1 MAQERRPRSYGDI
14 LRAIMG
20 RRPLSWIISWEE
32 DRVEKTLREVA
43 ASLPNQNFRFIS
55 WTATT
60 GLVEEGTVISDVGDP
75 LGVLD
80 SIVQFQE
87 PAFFL
92 LKDFHPYFKDR
103 PDTVRKL
110 RDVYFALRNKPRF
123 VFLLSP
129 VLALPVELK
138 KEVEVIDFE
147 LPSYGELEGLF
158 ESVVRAFEK
167 RGGSVQIADE
177 DYRKFVMAL
186 QGLTIN
192 EATHA
197 LTKLLSGKKVID
209 LPLADLLHEE
219 KRQITLKEGI
229 LEYIPHIVGMDD
241 IGGLDVIKDWLVRR
255 ADALG
260 DEAAAF
266 GLAAPKGVLVM
277 GVTGCGKSLCVKA
290 IANLWN
296 LPLFRLDMNNLYAGM
311 AGLPEEVFQRALK
324 IMDSV
329 APAILWIDEIE
340 SGISDKTGEGAAS
353 RILGYFLTWM
363 QEHQSKVFVAATA
376 NRIDLLPAEVLR
388 RGRFD
393 QIFFIDLPTPDERE
407 QIFEVH
413 LRRATQI
420 ETISKFHLTQLSKAT
435 RGWSGSEVEQAV
447 LSAMFDAFSERRP
460 VSVDDLYRAI
470 GRTVPLSTTMAEQI
484 KKLRSWA
491 HDRAVRASTPPS
503 TPEVV

>member
-1 MAQERRPRSYGDI
+1 
-14 LRAIMG
+14 MG
-20 RRPLSWIISWEE
+20 RYPLNCILSWEE
-32 DRVEKTLREVA
+32 DRVEKTLRDVA
-43 ASLPNQNFRFIS
+43 SSLPNQNFRFITWS
-55 WTATT
+55 VTT
-60 GLVEEGTVISDVGDP
+60 GMIEDGAVISDVIDP
-75 LGVLD
+75 LAVLD
-80 SIVQFQE
+80 AIIQIQD

-92 LKDFHPYFKDR
+92 LKDFHPYLKERHDV
-103 PDTVRKL
+103 VRKL
-110 RDVYFALRNKPRF
+110 RDVYFAFRNKPRF

-129 VLALPVELK
+129 ILVLPVEMK
-138 KEVEVIDFE
+138 KEIEVIDFE
-147 LPSYGELEGLF
+147 LPSFDELLGLF
-158 ESVVRAFEK
+158 ESIVRAFEK
-167 RGGSVQIADE
+167 RGGTVALDE
-177 DYRKFVMAL
+177 ASYRSFILAL
-186 QGLTIN
+186 QGLTIS

-197 LTKLLSGKKVID
+197 LTKLLSGKKI
-209 LPLADLLHEE
+209 LEPSMADVLHEE

-229 LEYIPHIVGMDD
+229 LEYVPHVVSMDD

-255 ADALG
+255 SDALG
-260 DEAAAF
+260 EEAAAY

-311 AGLPEEVFQRALK
+311 AGVPEEVFQRALK

-363 QEHQSKVFVAATA
+363 QEHSSKVFVAATA

-393 QIFFIDLPTPDERE
+393 QIFFIDLPIPEERE
-407 QIFEVH
+407 QIFRVH

-420 ETISKFHLTQLSKAT
+420 EAMSKFHLSQLSKAT
-435 RGWSGSEVEQAV
+435 KAWSGAEIEQAV

-460 VSVDDLYRAI
+460 VAVDDLYRSI
-470 GRTVPLSTTMAEQI
+470 SRTVPLATTMAEQI

-491 HDRAVRASTPPS
+491 HDRAVRASSAPAM
-503 TPEVV
+503 PE